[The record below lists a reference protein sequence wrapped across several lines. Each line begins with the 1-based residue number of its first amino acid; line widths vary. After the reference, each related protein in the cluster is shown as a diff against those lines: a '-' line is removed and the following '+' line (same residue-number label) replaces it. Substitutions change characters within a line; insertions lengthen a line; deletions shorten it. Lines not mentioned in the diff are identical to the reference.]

1 MLSATAGVLVILI
14 VVMLPIWAVAK
25 LLFSEPLK

>member
-1 MLSATAGVLVILI
+1 MLSAIMGVMVILI

-25 LLFSEPLK
+25 LLFNEPLK